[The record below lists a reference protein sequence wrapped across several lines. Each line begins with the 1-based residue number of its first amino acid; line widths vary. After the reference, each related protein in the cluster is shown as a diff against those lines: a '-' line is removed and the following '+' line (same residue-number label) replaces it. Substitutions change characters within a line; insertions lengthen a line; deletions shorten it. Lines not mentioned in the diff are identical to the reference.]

1 MRLTACTV
9 GYGHAALDRRH
20 SSRPRIHALHFLPVA
35 YLKSIGIIYQ
45 PMNQNAIFIRT
56 AKGNELLEADDQS
69 NLPADHQRLLTLLDG
84 SRSLSALQQ
93 QLGDELDIN
102 KPINELLDHGMI
114 MPMADKALP
123 ATLFTLDYTYRLSFG
138 QALLGA
144 QMLFV
149 AFGALVLVPL
159 LTGLDPSVALLT
171 AGVGTL
177 IFQLVTGGRVPI
189 FLASSFAFI
198 APIMYSVQ
206 TWGIPAT
213 LSGLMAAGVV
223 YLLLSL
229 LVALRG
235 VNILHRLLP
244 PIVTGP
250 VILIIG
256 LILAPVAVNMA
267 SGKTG
272 DGAIQLIDPS
282 IAALIAIV
290 SLGVTVFAALMARGM
305 LRIVPILAGITV
317 GYLLSLAF
325 GLVDFT
331 PVIEAPWFAVPNFVH
346 PEWSWAAILF
356 ILPVAIAPAIEH
368 FGDMLAIRGVT
379 GRDYLKNPGIHRTL
393 LGDGLATSMAASLGG
408 PPNTTY
414 SEVTGAVA
422 LTKAFN
428 PAIMTWAALTAIVLA
443 FVGKLGALLQTIPV
457 PVMGGVL
464 IMLFGAIAVVG
475 LRSTAKLG
483 DAILEPRNLAIGSII
498 IVCGIGG
505 LSIGTPEY
513 SIAGIGL
520 AGLLGVALN
529 LILPYGPR
537 VRD

>member
-1 MRLTACTV
+1 
-9 GYGHAALDRRH
+9 
-20 SSRPRIHALHFLPVA
+20 
-35 YLKSIGIIYQ
+35 
-45 PMNQNAIFIRT
+45 MNRNAVFIRT
-56 AKGNELLEADDQS
+56 AKGNELLETDDATD
-69 NLPADHQRLLTLLDG
+69 LPEDQRRLLASVDGGHSVEMLGEKLGGGIEAKLQALLDAG
-84 SRSLSALQQ
+84 A
-93 QLGDELDIN
+93 
-102 KPINELLDHGMI
+102 I
-114 MPMADKALP
+114 MPMADKTLP
-123 ATLFTLDYTYRLSFG
+123 ATLFSLDYDIRFSFG

-171 AGVGTL
+171 AGAGTL
-177 IFQLVTGGRVPI
+177 LFQLVTGGRVPI

-198 APIMYSVQ
+198 APIIYSVQ

-213 LSGLMAAGVV
+213 MSGLMAAGVV

-229 LVALRG
+229 LVKLRG
-235 VNILHRLLP
+235 VEVLHRLLP

-256 LILAPVAVNMA
+256 LILAPVAINMA
-267 SGKTG
+267 TGKTG
-272 DGAIQLIDPS
+272 DGAVQLVDPGV
-282 IAALIAIV
+282 AALLAV
-290 SLGVTVFAALMARGM
+290 VALGTTVFAALMARGM
-305 LRIVPILAGITV
+305 LRIVPILAGIIV
-317 GYLLSLAF
+317 GYLLSLPF

-356 ILPVAIAPAIEH
+356 IVPVAIAPAIEH

-379 GRDYLKNPGIHRTL
+379 GRDYLKKPGVHRTL
-393 LGDGLATSMAASLGG
+393 LGDGLATSLAASLGG

-428 PAIMTWAALTAIVLA
+428 PAIMTWAALTAILLA

-475 LRSTAKLG
+475 LRTTARLG
-483 DAILEPRNLAIGSII
+483 DAMLEPRNLAIGSII

-513 SIAGIGL
+513 SVAGIGL
-520 AGLLGVALN
+520 AGLLGVILN
-529 LILPYGPR
+529 LILPHGQRPGS
-537 VRD
+537 